1 MGNIPLPKWRMP
13 EEADLLLKMS
23 AGESVPVAGVAVSKC
38 YEVAKAL
45 GMIITCRTTE
55 SGEYRLWR
63 LL

>member
-1 MGNIPLPKWRMP
+1 MP